1 MTKPTSFWKRI
12 NFNSRSA
19 YTITEIHRLK
29 ESMKEREKM
38 KHIKKLMTLVL
49 AFVMAL
55 GMATTVFA
63 AVGDY
68 NITITNDNNSMSI
81 NGKQYKAYKVFAL
94 TLGGKTTTTATDPET
109 GAETS
114 TDSYSAYAYSIKNTD
129 WAWAKLTTGAT
140 TAANG
145 VITTSYGIKLTPSAA
160 DPTTYVVDGKT
171 MTEANARSLADALQS
186 VLPSSAD
193 GTGTGANESATIQL
207 SDPGY
212 YAVYGVVIPT
222 DPEQQPAEEVIA
234 AVALTTTDPDAEVKP
249 KASVPTIDKKIKKV
263 QEGTTEISDALLD
276 TKGQAAVA
284 KVGSTVTYE
293 ITATTPDLTGYTDYT
308 YIIGDDISA
317 GLTYD
322 KSSFTLTING
332 AAATFVTS
340 TTAATDD
347 NELIF
352 KTGDKGFDLTIPY
365 SVLQAA
371 GAGKNVV
378 LTYSC
383 TVNSSALTYDYEN
396 NTADLTYS
404 KSPYDNT
411 TNKTPEK
418 KTYVIDLN
426 LDVDKIDG
434 SDSTKHL
441 DGAEFKLYREVT
453 STAEPA
459 EGDGATAAT
468 TTKEYYK
475 WDATN
480 GKVTWVATQA
490 AGDSFTT
497 DSTGKLSQQVRGLDK
512 GTYYFEETVAPKGYN
527 LLSAPVAVV
536 ITVVEAENGE
546 TVTYSAT
553 YGGENAT
560 MTNGAVNLASETQ
573 ASGKQ
578 PVATGTI
585 QNNSGTELPST
596 GGIGTTIFYTIG
608 AILVLGAGIVLVTR
622 RKMNAN

>member
-1 MTKPTSFWKRI
+1 MKS
-12 NFNSRSA
+12 
-19 YTITEIHRLK
+19 LK
-29 ESMKEREKM
+29 KM
-38 KHIKKLMTLVL
+38 
-49 AFVMAL
+49 MAL
-55 GMATTVFA
+55 ALAMVMVLSVMSITAFA

-68 NITITNDNNSMSI
+68 NITVTNDNESMSI
-81 NGKQYKAYKVFAL
+81 NGKQYKAYKVFSL
-94 TLGGKTTTTATDPET
+94 TLGGKTTTTTTDPAT
-109 GAETS
+109 GEETS

-140 TAANG
+140 TDAKG
-145 VITTSYGIKLTPSAA
+145 VITTTYGIKLTPSAA
-160 DPTTYVVDGKT
+160 DPTTYVVDGST
-171 MTEANARSLADALQS
+171 MSAANARSLADALQS
-186 VLPSSAD
+186 VLPTSAD
-193 GTGTGANESATIQL
+193 GTGTGGEDETATIQL

-222 DPEQQPAEEVIA
+222 DPELDPAEEVVA
-234 AVALTTTDPDAEVKP
+234 AVALTTTDPNAEVKP

-332 AAATFVTS
+332 AAATYVTS

-352 KTGDKGFDLTIPY
+352 KTGDKGFELTIPY

-404 KSPYDNT
+404 KTPYDNT

-434 SDSTKHL
+434 TDSTKHL
-441 DGAEFKLYREVT
+441 DGATFKLYREV
-453 STAEPA
+453 STPAAEPGG
-459 EGDGATAAT
+459 EAT
-468 TTKEYYK
+468 TSKEYYQ

-480 GKVTWVATQA
+480 GKVTWVATQS

-536 ITVVEAENGE
+536 ISVEEAANGE
-546 TVTYSAT
+546 KVTYSAT
-553 YGGENAT
+553 YGGKNAT
-560 MTNGAVNLASETQ
+560 ITNGEVNLASETQ

-585 QNNSGTELPST
+585 ENNSGAELPST
-596 GGIGTTIFYTIG
+596 GGIGTTIFYVIG
-608 AILVLGAGIVLVTR
+608 AILVLGAGILLVTR
-622 RKMNAN
+622 RRMNAN

>member
-1 MTKPTSFWKRI
+1 
-12 NFNSRSA
+12 
-19 YTITEIHRLK
+19 
-29 ESMKEREKM
+29 MKLFKKM
-38 KHIKKLMTLVL
+38 
-49 AFVMAL
+49 MAL
-55 GMATTVFA
+55 ALAMVMVLSVMSITAFA

-68 NITITNDNNSMSI
+68 NITVTNDNESMSI
-81 NGKQYKAYKVFAL
+81 NGKQYKAYKVFSL
-94 TLGGKTTTTATDPET
+94 TLGGKTTTTTTDPDT
-109 GAETS
+109 GEETS

-129 WAWAKLTTGAT
+129 WAWTKLTTGAST
-140 TAANG
+140 DANG
-145 VITTSYGIKLTPSAA
+145 VITTTYGIKLTPSAA

-193 GTGTGANESATIQL
+193 GTGTGASESATIQL

-222 DPEQQPAEEVIA
+222 DPELDPAEEVVA
-234 AVALTTTDPDAEVKP
+234 AVALTTTDPNAEVKP

-308 YIIGDDISA
+308 YTIGDDIST

-322 KSSFTLTING
+322 KTSFTLTING
-332 AAATFVTS
+332 AAATYVTS
-340 TTAATDD
+340 TTTATDD

-352 KTGDKGFDLTIPY
+352 KSGDKGFDLTIPY
-365 SVLQAA
+365 SVLLAA
-371 GAGKNVV
+371 GAGKDVV
-378 LTYSC
+378 LTYNC

-441 DGAEFKLYREVT
+441 DGATFKLYREV
-453 STAEPA
+453 STPAAEPGG
-459 EGDGATAAT
+459 EAT
-468 TTKEYYK
+468 TSKEYYQ

-536 ITVVEAENGE
+536 ISVTEDANGE

-553 YGGENAT
+553 YGGENAS
-560 MTNGAVNLASETQ
+560 MTNGEVDLTAATQ
-573 ASGKQ
+573 SSGKQ

-596 GGIGTTIFYTIG
+596 GGIGTTIFYVIG
-608 AILVLGAGIVLVTR
+608 AILVLGAGILLVTR
-622 RKMNAN
+622 RRMNAN

>member
-1 MTKPTSFWKRI
+1 
-12 NFNSRSA
+12 
-19 YTITEIHRLK
+19 
-29 ESMKEREKM
+29 
-38 KHIKKLMTLVL
+38 
-49 AFVMAL
+49 
-55 GMATTVFA
+55 
-63 AVGDY
+63 
-68 NITITNDNNSMSI
+68 
-81 NGKQYKAYKVFAL
+81 
-94 TLGGKTTTTATDPET
+94 LGGKTTTTTTDPET
-109 GAETS
+109 GEETS

-129 WAWAKLTTGAT
+129 WAWTTLTTGAT

-145 VITTSYGIKLTPSAA
+145 VITTTYGIKLTPSAA
-160 DPTTYVVDGKT
+160 DPTTYVVDGAT
-171 MTEANARSLADALQS
+171 MTAANARSLADALQS
-186 VLPSSAD
+186 VLPTSAD
-193 GTGTGANESATIQL
+193 GTGTGGEDETATIQL

-222 DPEQQPAEEVIA
+222 DPELDPAEEVVA
-234 AVALTTTDPDAEVKP
+234 AVALTTTDPNAEVKP

-276 TKGQAAVA
+276 SKGQAAVA

-308 YIIGDDISA
+308 YTIGDDISA

-332 AAATFVTS
+332 TAATYVTS

-365 SVLQAA
+365 SVLEAA

-378 LTYSC
+378 LTYTC

-404 KSPYDNT
+404 KSPYDTT

-434 SDSTKHL
+434 NDSTKHL
-441 DGAEFKLYREVT
+441 DGATFKLYREV
-453 STAEPA
+453 STPAAEPGG
-459 EGDGATAAT
+459 EAT
-468 TTKEYYK
+468 TSKEYYQ

-536 ITVVEAENGE
+536 ITVEEAENGE

-585 QNNSGTELPST
+585 ENNSGTELPST
-596 GGIGTTIFYTIG
+596 GGIGTTIFYVIG
-608 AILVLGAGIVLVTR
+608 AILVLGAGILLVTR
-622 RKMNAN
+622 RRMSAN